1 MSTDNGDSDE
11 LEALFDSIAQ
21 GHIEKAADK
30 PASPEPEPAPT
41 PAPAAAKP
49 KAEPAAVT
57 PASAEGGVHTQI
69 GHLTRALHET
79 MRELGYD
86 KSLER
91 AVGKMPD
98 TRDRLNYISTL
109 TEQAAQKTLN
119 AVEETKPLQQ
129 KLESGAT
136 QLSGR
141 WQELF
146 DQKLDTEQFK
156 SLVNQTR
163 SYLQEVPLN
172 TKATNAQLM
181 DIVMAQDYQDLTGQV
196 LKKLAETV
204 QQLEDQLVQ
213 LLIETLP
220 AEKKKEMDNSLLNG
234 PVVNADGR
242 SDVVTSQAQVDDLLE
257 SLGF

>member
-1 MSTDNGDSDE
+1 MSTENGDSDE

-21 GHIEKAADK
+21 AHTEK
-30 PASPEPEPAPT
+30 PAEASAPEPI
-41 PAPAAAKP
+41 AAAP
-49 KAEPAAVT
+49 VLASREPMAIPV
-57 PASAEGGVHTQI
+57 SSGAEGVHSQI
-69 GHLTRALHET
+69 GHLTRALHDT

-86 KSLER
+86 KTLER

-109 TEQAAQKTLN
+109 TEQAAVKTLN

-129 KLESGAT
+129 KLESGAM
-136 QLSGR
+136 QLSSH

-146 DQKLDTEQFK
+146 ERKLDTEQFK
-156 SLVNQTR
+156 TLVHQTR

-172 TKATNAQLM
+172 TKATNSQLM

-196 LKKLAETV
+196 LKKLSETV
-204 QQLEDQLVQ
+204 QQLENQLVA

-220 AEKKKEMDNSLLNG
+220 EDKKKELDNSLLNG

-242 SDVVTSQAQVDDLLE
+242 ADVVTSQAQVDDLLD

>member
-1 MSTDNGDSDE
+1 VSTENGDSDE

-21 GHIEKAADK
+21 AHTEK
-30 PASPEPEPAPT
+30 PAEASAPEPIAAAPVPASREPMAI
-41 PAPAAAKP
+41 PAA
-49 KAEPAAVT
+49 
-57 PASAEGGVHTQI
+57 SGAEGVHSQI
-69 GHLTRALHET
+69 GHLTRALHDT

-86 KSLER
+86 KTLER

-109 TEQAAQKTLN
+109 TEQAAVKTLN

-136 QLSGR
+136 QLSSR

-146 DQKLDTEQFK
+146 ERKLDTEQFK
-156 SLVNQTR
+156 TLVHQTR

-172 TKATNAQLM
+172 TKATNSQLM
-181 DIVMAQDYQDLTGQV
+181 DVVMAQDYQDLTGQV
-196 LKKLAETV
+196 LKKLSETV
-204 QQLEDQLVQ
+204 QQLENQLVA

-220 AEKKKEMDNSLLNG
+220 EDKKKELDNSLLNG

-242 SDVVTSQAQVDDLLE
+242 ADVVTSQAQVDDLLD

>member
-1 MSTDNGDSDE
+1 MSTENGDSDE

-21 GHIEKAADK
+21 AHEK
-30 PASPEPEPAPT
+30 PAEKPLEKSIAMPAVAQPT
-41 PAPAAAKP
+41 AAA
-49 KAEPAAVT
+49 EQAAT
-57 PASAEGGVHTQI
+57 GSEGIHSQI
-69 GHLTRALHET
+69 GHLTRALHDT

-86 KSLER
+86 KALER
-91 AVGKMPD
+91 AVGKIPD

-109 TEQAAQKTLN
+109 TEQAAVKTLN
-119 AVEETKPLQQ
+119 AVEETRPLQQ
-129 KLESGAT
+129 KLEASAS
-136 QLSGR
+136 QLSAR

-146 DQKLDTEQFK
+146 ERKLDTEQFK
-156 SLVNQTR
+156 ALVHQTR

-204 QQLEDQLVQ
+204 QQLENQLVA
-213 LLIETLP
+213 LLIESLP
-220 AEKKKEMDNSLLNG
+220 EDKKKDMDSSLLNG

-242 SDVVTSQAQVDDLLE
+242 ADVVTSQAQVDDLLE

>member
-1 MSTDNGDSDE
+1 VSTDNGDSDE

-21 GHIEKAADK
+21 AHTEK
-30 PASPEPEPAPT
+30 PAEAAAPEPIVAASALAQREAM
-41 PAPAAAKP
+41 AIPAAGGAD
-49 KAEPAAVT
+49 
-57 PASAEGGVHTQI
+57 GVHSQI
-69 GHLTRALHET
+69 GHLTRALHDT

-86 KSLER
+86 KTLER

-109 TEQAAQKTLN
+109 TEQAAVKTLN

-129 KLESGAT
+129 KMEAGAS
-136 QLSGR
+136 QLSAR

-146 DQKLDTEQFK
+146 ERKLDTEQFK
-156 SLVNQTR
+156 SLVHQTR
-163 SYLQEVPLN
+163 SYLQEVPLS

-196 LKKLAETV
+196 IKRLSETV
-204 QQLEDQLVQ
+204 QQLENQLVA

-220 AEKKKEMDNSLLNG
+220 EDKKKEMDNSLLNG
-234 PVVNADGR
+234 PVINADGR
-242 SDVVTSQAQVDDLLE
+242 SDVVTSQAQVDDLLD

>member
-1 MSTDNGDSDE
+1 MSTENGDSDE

-21 GHIEKAADK
+21 AHTEK
-30 PASPEPEPAPT
+30 PAEASAPEPI
-41 PAPAAAKP
+41 AAAP
-49 KAEPAAVT
+49 VPALQEPMT
-57 PASAEGGVHTQI
+57 IPASSGAEGVHSQI
-69 GHLTRALHET
+69 GHLTRALHDT

-86 KSLER
+86 KTLER

-109 TEQAAQKTLN
+109 TEQAAVKTLN

-136 QLSGR
+136 QLSSR

-146 DQKLDTEQFK
+146 ERKLDTEQFK
-156 SLVNQTR
+156 ALVHQTR

-196 LKKLAETV
+196 LKKLSETV
-204 QQLEDQLVQ
+204 QQLENQLVA

-220 AEKKKEMDNSLLNG
+220 ENKKKELDNSLLNG

-242 SDVVTSQAQVDDLLE
+242 ADVVTSQAQVDDLLD

>member
-1 MSTDNGDSDE
+1 VSTDNGDSDE

-21 GHIEKAADK
+21 AHSEK
-30 PASPEPEPAPT
+30 
-41 PAPAAAKP
+41 PAAAEP
-49 KAEPAAVT
+49 VAAAPAVARTETVPVPAAGG
-57 PASAEGGVHTQI
+57 AEGVHSQI
-69 GHLTRALHET
+69 GHLTRALHDT

-86 KSLER
+86 KTLER

-109 TEQAAQKTLN
+109 TEQAAVKTLN

-129 KLESGAT
+129 KLEAGAS
-136 QLSGR
+136 QLSTR

-146 DQKLDTEQFK
+146 ERKLDTEQFK
-156 SLVNQTR
+156 SLVHQTR
-163 SYLQEVPLN
+163 NYLQEVPLN

-196 LKKLAETV
+196 LKKLSETV
-204 QQLEDQLVQ
+204 QQLENQLVA
-213 LLIETLP
+213 LLIETMP
-220 AEKKKEMDNSLLNG
+220 EERKKELDNSLLNG
-234 PVVNADGR
+234 PVINADGR
-242 SDVVTSQAQVDDLLE
+242 ADVVTSQAQVDDLLD